1 MVTIDRPPANALDP
15 ELLRAGAG
23 VIEELR
29 ADPPGAVVLTGAGAF
44 FSGGADLRVVPEL
57 PADEQADLTR
67 VFNVMFAGWY
77 QFPRP
82 VVAAVNGHAV
92 AGGLVLALC
101 ADYRVVGTSGRFG
114 LTEVK
119 VGIPFP
125 SVAMAIVQGELAPPV
140 ARRLVLRAE
149 LFDSQT
155 AVDLDIFDERVADDR
170 VVDRAVEVAREM
182 AAFPSATYELVKL
195 RLRADALER
204 SRGKFGGAAA
214 SAGAIAEAATAAK
227 KVLDR

>member
-15 ELLRAGAG
+15 ALLQAGADA
-23 VIEELR
+23 IDELR

-44 FSGGADLRVVPEL
+44 FSGGADLRVVPDL
-57 PADEQADLTR
+57 PPDEQADLTR
-67 VFNVMFAGWY
+67 IFNVMFAGWY

-101 ADYRVVGTSGRFG
+101 ADYRVVGTTGRFG

-125 SVAMAIVQGELAPPV
+125 SVAMAIVQGELTPAV
-140 ARRLVLRAE
+140 ARRLILRAE
-149 LFDSQT
+149 LFDAQT
-155 AVDLDIFDERVADDR
+155 ALDLDIFDERVADGQVLR
-170 VVDRAVEVAREM
+170 RAVEVAHEM
-182 AAFPSATYELVKL
+182 AAFPSATYELVKA
-195 RLRADALER
+195 RLRADAVER
-204 SRGKFGGAAA
+204 GRGRFGGSTAAA
-214 SAGAIAEAATAAK
+214 QAIAEAKTAGK
-227 KVLDR
+227 KVLDP